1 MLDSSWK
8 KLGTAAS
15 LLPADRQN
23 PKNSLV
29 RNKGSSSA
37 QFSFLLNP
45 RDHLEISLD
54 AMHSGLEAIVQDS
67 LSHAFDQAPS
77 NDQTL
82 LRLTPHPDWT
92 RSQKALFYLTLFFR
106 YGFLFPIRLSFLLLS
121 FAFLFGAVVVAVNKR
136 LTDKEKTWV
145 AIVYCRLFCCS
156 MGMVGVYRNKHLRPK
171 GSGSIETLA
180 NSLCPTYWVERKSA
194 TDRREFLSEIIKKAK
209 YGGPVL
215 LFPEGYCSNNTQ
227 VLQFRK
233 AIFDDGIRI
242 YPIAIRQNSRYG
254 DSFWWDEQ
262 FHEYLLRVMCS
273 WATYYDVTYLPS
285 MVRLSHETNAEF
297 AARVQATICDVI
309 GVPAGEFDGSFW
321 YSKTEQQRLLGLQR
335 ETCAT
340 ALLTYH
346 TDKERTESD
355 DGYFSV
361 SSAAA
366 GQDDRPTQV
375 N

>member
-1 MLDSSWK
+1 MGK
-8 KLGTAAS
+8 RRKGY
-15 LLPADRQN
+15 DRRQ
-23 PKNSLV
+23 L
-29 RNKGSSSA
+29 
-37 QFSFLLNP
+37 
-45 RDHLEISLD
+45 
-54 AMHSGLEAIVQDS
+54 DS

-77 NDQTL
+77 HDQTL

-121 FAFLFGAVVVAVNKR
+121 FAFLFGAAVVAVNKR

-145 AIVYCRLFCCS
+145 SIVYCRLFCCS
-156 MGMVGVYRNKHLRPK
+156 MGLVGVYRNKHMRPK
-171 GSGSIETLA
+171 GSGVAVSNHLSPNDIQTLFADTPMGASYGYVITGQKHTGIIGSIETLA
-180 NSLCPTYWVERKSA
+180 NSLVPTYWVERKSA

-209 YGGPVL
+209 FGGPVL

-242 YPIAIRQNSRYG
+242 YPIAIRQKSRYG

-297 AARVQATICDVI
+297 AARVQATISDVI

-321 YSKTEQQRLLGLQR
+321 YSKSEQQRLLGLQR
-335 ETCAT
+335 EACAT
-340 ALLTYH
+340 ALLSYH
-346 TDKERTESD
+346 TEKERTESD

-361 SSAAA
+361 SSAAT